1 MTLQEI
7 IKIIIYIHVITGT
20 LAMIAGTVS
29 MIARKGSNIHKKSG
43 LLFFYSLLISDVIS
57 LIVAVMPEH
66 ENPFLFCIG
75 VFTLYLI
82 MGGYLALRYKQ
93 KIVNLTVD
101 KILSGTM
108 LITGLVMIFY
118 PIIQFGK
125 FNIVLGIFGMIGITM
140 SLIDFN
146 RYRNPTKLCEQYL
159 QLHLSKMIGGFIAS
173 ITAFIVANGVLS
185 GLIGWLSPGVIGGL
199 VIAYWTI
206 KLNRKRRK
214 KPVV

>member
-29 MIARKGSNIHKKSG
+29 MIAKKGGKVHKKAG

-57 LIVAVMPEH
+57 LIVSAMPEH

-82 MGGYLALRYKQ
+82 VSGYLVLRYKRET
-93 KIVNLTVD
+93 VNLFWD
-101 KILSGTM
+101 KILSTTM
-108 LITGLVMIFY
+108 LITGIGMILY
-118 PIIQFGK
+118 PIILFGN
-125 FNIVLGIFGMIGITM
+125 FNIVLGVFGIVGVIM
-140 SLIDFN
+140 SCIDFA
-146 RYRNPTKLCEQYL
+146 RYRNKAKLREQYL

-185 GLIGWLSPGVIGGL
+185 GLIGWLSPGIIGGF

-206 KLNRKRRK
+206 KLNRKRK
-214 KPVV
+214 AKSVN

>member
-20 LAMIAGTVS
+20 LAMIAGTIS
-29 MIARKGSNIHKKSG
+29 MIVKKGGQLHKKSG

-57 LIVAVMPEH
+57 LVVAVLPGH
-66 ENPFLFCIG
+66 ENVFLFCIG

-93 KIVNLTVD
+93 KIFNLTID
-101 KILSGTM
+101 KILSATM
-108 LITGLVMIFY
+108 LITGIIMILY
-118 PIIQFGK
+118 PILLLGK
-125 FNIVLGIFGMIGITM
+125 FNIILGVFGTIGIIF
-140 SLIDFN
+140 SIIDFS
-146 RYRNPTKLCEQYL
+146 RYRNKDLLRQKYL
-159 QLHLSKMIGGFIAS
+159 QLHLAKMIGGFIAS

-185 GLIGWLSPGVIGGL
+185 GLIGWLSPGFIGGF

-206 KLNRKRRK
+206 KLNEKRKIK
-214 KPVV
+214 QAK